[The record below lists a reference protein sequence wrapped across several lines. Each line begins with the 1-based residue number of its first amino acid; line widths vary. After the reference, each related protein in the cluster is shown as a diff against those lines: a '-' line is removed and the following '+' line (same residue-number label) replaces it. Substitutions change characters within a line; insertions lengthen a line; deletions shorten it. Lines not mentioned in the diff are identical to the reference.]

1 MAKKKDEAA
10 TLETN
15 QFEYEG
21 KKYNVLKG
29 AVVPLAN
36 GAVTLTAADICVTA
50 EAQAYLVANGCSC
63 IEEVIE

>member
-1 MAKKKDEAA
+1 MAKKQLKTDAPGI
-10 TLETN
+10 N
-15 QFEYEG
+15 QFELDG

-36 GAVTLTAADICVTA
+36 GAVELTAADICVTA

-63 IEEVIE
+63 IQEVTE